1 MPIDRV
7 RVRKLHRALVPFMAF
22 PLLITLMTGLLF
34 QFAVV
39 SNRASDFLW
48 LLDLH
53 RGKFGQINLESI
65 YPFINALG
73 LLTLLITGLLMWLQT
88 VFRKPKRSN

>member
-7 RVRKLHRALVPFMAF
+7 RVRKLHLALVPFMAF

-48 LLDLH
+48 LLELH

-65 YPFINALG
+65 YPFLNALG
-73 LLTLLITGLLMWLQT
+73 LLTLLITGFLMWLQT
-88 VFRKPKRSN
+88 VLRKSRSN